1 MNILVTGGTG
11 GLGRAAVELL
21 AGDKNNHVWFTYC
34 SSEARAKEIMDNLA
48 NTSALCCDY
57 SDSDSVNA
65 FVENIAEMDLDVLV
79 NNAWVGKPD
88 TVRFNKLATDDFS
101 SAFQD
106 NIIPT
111 VAITQRVLERMR
123 KKKSGRIITVLTS
136 GIMGVPPL
144 GYSLYASTKA
154 YLAQLV
160 KSWSVEYAKL
170 GITSNAVSP
179 DFMQTDFTAD
189 TDGRVIEQIIAA
201 HPLKRL
207 LVPEEVAKVIHF
219 LVYASPQVNGV
230 NIPITA
236 GTKI

>member
-11 GLGRAAVELL
+11 GLGRAVVELL
-21 AGDKNNHVWFTYC
+21 AGDKKNHVWFTYC
-34 SSEARAKEIMDNLA
+34 SSEVRAKEITDNHP

-57 SDSDSVNA
+57 SDSNNVNA
-65 FVENIAEMDLDVLV
+65 FIKNIAEMDLDALI
-79 NNAWVGKPD
+79 NNAWVGRPD
-88 TVRFNKLATDDFS
+88 TVRFNKLTISDFS
-101 SAFQD
+101 SAFQN

-111 VAITQRVLERMR
+111 VAVTQRVLETMR

-136 GIMGVPPL
+136 GSMGVPPL

-179 DFMQTDFTAD
+179 DFMQTDFTAG
-189 TDGRVIEQIIAA
+189 TDERVIEQMIAA

-207 LVPEEVAKVIHF
+207 LSPEEVANVIHF
-219 LVYASPQVNGV
+219 LVYVSPQVNGV

-236 GTKI
+236 GMKL

>member
-11 GLGRAAVELL
+11 GLGRAIVELF
-21 AGDKNNHVWFTYC
+21 ASDRNNYVWFTYC

-48 NTSALCCDY
+48 NTSALRCDY

-65 FVENIAEMDLDVLV
+65 LVENIAEIDLDVLV

-88 TVRFNKLATDDFS
+88 TVRFNKLTISDFS
-101 SAFQD
+101 SAFQN
-106 NIIPT
+106 NIIST
-111 VAITQRVLERMR
+111 VAVTQRVLEMMR

-136 GIMGVPPL
+136 AIMGVPPL

-154 YLAQLV
+154 CLAQLV

-189 TDGRVIEQIIAA
+189 TDERVIEQMIAT
-201 HPLKRL
+201 HPLKSL
-207 LVPEEVAKVIHF
+207 LAPEEVANVIHF
-219 LVYASPQVNGV
+219 LTYASSQVNGV

-236 GTKI
+236 GMKL